1 MRKILSV
8 LNMACKSLRER
19 VELVF
24 ENENFDEL
32 PQIYAELNK
41 KFKCNSVLPS
51 TDVLQ
56 KQLTFGFIQRNCHA
70 EYYLPAYVKA
80 KKDGCAITLKSQVN
94 GNCLYSSMALCLF
107 GKNVMVD
114 DLRILVSVELMMNA
128 SFYCKHPLFSSILAL
143 PESLFKSMED
153 ILNMSVCNSAFNTDK
168 KQEDLVKEVAIL
180 NLVDRKYCSFLAMLA
195 LSSVTNRNIFS
206 YYPDYGCKKA
216 QMLFNQL
223 IEPRQPSSAFAI
235 HILFC
240 YEGLLPSR
248 ENFAPNHFVPIIF
261 KQIHKRKSGSAA
273 DTKVLSPPVKRQTRF
288 FPDAQATGK
297 LSLVKP
303 VIKDKQFNF
312 FPNKASFNNKLT
324 EDYKDSNNNSTS
336 AEDFNNN
343 DKALNDISFATVLNF
358 EHQYDVA
365 SFLSKVSGLNDKGV
379 HNLITNVFVPDKSFI
394 FPKKSGR
401 SFRHEWLKTFLWLK
415 YSPTLDGAFCLP
427 CILFGHKVAN
437 KTSKLQKLLSQPFRH
452 WPAAKNFFKQHETSK
467 NGLHIQ
473 TSLTFS
479 AFVKN
484 FLGQTQPISV
494 IIDSNYKKQVADN
507 RKFLT
512 PIVDTIILCGRV
524 CIPLR
529 GHRDDSKYHPE
540 VGNFSTGSTGNFID
554 LLNYRVRGGD
564 TTLEN
569 HLLKCNKNSS
579 YISKTSQNE
588 IINCCADIITE
599 NIVSEVKK
607 NKFFTIIAD
616 EASDTSNKEQLSLV
630 LRYVD
635 SNFDIKEDFIRF
647 LHCKE
652 GLSGSALASIILKAL
667 SDDLVLNV
675 QDCRGQGYDGAGA
688 VAGRINGLSAH
699 ILRINRKAI
708 YTHCHSHRLNLCIC
722 ASCSV
727 QTIRNVLD
735 NIKEISYFFNFS
747 QVREDMFV
755 KNIKLYAPD
764 SLKNKLKDV
773 CRTRW
778 IERVEGMDTFQE
790 LYVPLVFTLEEMF
803 VQRQCNIDTSS
814 KALSLY
820 KLITSFDFIITMV
833 ITRSLFDIT
842 LPVTRMLQSKS
853 NDIFEGLHMI
863 DALKSAAMATRNA
876 VDAYHEMWYEKA
888 VSLAQKVCVTPT
900 KPRTCGR
907 QKNRSN
913 IPAENISDYFKRT
926 TNIPLLDHLNSE
938 LKLRFDISTVTSYQ
952 GLSIIPSKMMFL
964 VSKHG
969 LLGWKDKFTAFCS
982 FYSDDMPNFLALDA
996 ELDLWHKYWEM
1007 QDSYPDNI
1015 SATLKAI
1022 PSLQFDN
1029 LTVALRILAT
1039 LPVTSCECER
1049 SFSAMRRLKNYNRS
1063 TMVADRLNGL
1073 ALLHIH
1079 KEFVPSTSSVINKF
1093 AVKNR
1098 RLDFK

>member
-1 MRKILSV
+1 MT
-8 LNMACKSLRER
+8 
-19 VELVF
+19 
-24 ENENFDEL
+24 L
-32 PQIYAELNK
+32 PL
-41 KFKCNSVLPS
+41 
-51 TDVLQ
+51 
-56 KQLTFGFIQRNCHA
+56 
-70 EYYLPAYVKA
+70 
-80 KKDGCAITLKSQVN
+80 
-94 GNCLYSSMALCLF
+94 
-107 GKNVMVD
+107 
-114 DLRILVSVELMMNA
+114 
-128 SFYCKHPLFSSILAL
+128 
-143 PESLFKSMED
+143 
-153 ILNMSVCNSAFNTDK
+153 
-168 KQEDLVKEVAIL
+168 
-180 NLVDRKYCSFLAMLA
+180 SFLKFQC
-195 LSSVTNRNIFS
+195 I
-206 YYPDYGCKKA
+206 CK
-216 QMLFNQL
+216 
-223 IEPRQPSSAFAI
+223 E
-235 HILFC
+235 
-240 YEGLLPSR
+240 
-248 ENFAPNHFVPIIF
+248 
-261 KQIHKRKSGSAA
+261 
-273 DTKVLSPPVKRQTRF
+273 F
-288 FPDAQATGK
+288 FRT
-297 LSLVKP
+297 
-303 VIKDKQFNF
+303 
-312 FPNKASFNNKLT
+312 
-324 EDYKDSNNNSTS
+324 NSTNQCNHR
-336 AEDFNNN
+336 F
-343 DKALNDISFATVLNF
+343 
-358 EHQYDVA
+358 Q
-365 SFLSKVSGLNDKGV
+365 
-379 HNLITNVFVPDKSFI
+379 
-394 FPKKSGR
+394 
-401 SFRHEWLKTFLWLK
+401 
-415 YSPTLDGAFCLP
+415 
-427 CILFGHKVAN
+427 
-437 KTSKLQKLLSQPFRH
+437 LQ
-452 WPAAKNFFKQHETSK
+452 
-467 NGLHIQ
+467 
-473 TSLTFS
+473 
-479 AFVKN
+479 
-484 FLGQTQPISV
+484 
-494 IIDSNYKKQVADN
+494 KQVADN

-652 GLSGSALASIILKAL
+652 GLSGSALASIMLKAL
-667 SDDLVLNV
+667 SDDPVLNV

-755 KNIKLYAPD
+755 KNIELYAPD

-833 ITRSLFDIT
+833 ITRSVFDIT
-842 LPVTRMLQSKS
+842 LPVTQMLQSKS

-876 VDAYHEMWYEKA
+876 VDAYREMWYEKA

-926 TNIPLLDHLNSE
+926 TTIPMLDHLNSE

-1022 PSLQFDN
+1022 PSLHIDN

-1039 LPVTSCECER
+1039 LPVTSCEFER
-1049 SFSAMRRLKNYNRS
+1049 SFFAMRRLKNYNRS

-1098 RLDFK
+1098 RLDFNFFHLPSYSSYIQYICFCDDVTKQQAAMIILNPLQILQSSYDDVTKQQAVMIILNPLKILQSSYDDVTKQLAAMIINSLFMRSCGVYENVSFLLSRSKTSAYEVVFCPRLSLFQVFMRSCGVYENVSFLLSRSKTSAYEVVFCPRLSLFQGSQSPF

>member
-1 MRKILSV
+1 MRAYFHPEKILHLIIS
-8 LNMACKSLRER
+8 
-19 VELVF
+19 F
-24 ENENFDEL
+24 
-32 PQIYAELNK
+32 
-41 KFKCNSVLPS
+41 
-51 TDVLQ
+51 
-56 KQLTFGFIQRNCHA
+56 QLFLSR
-70 EYYLPAYVKA
+70 YV
-80 KKDGCAITLKSQVN
+80 
-94 GNCLYSSMALCLF
+94 
-107 GKNVMVD
+107 
-114 DLRILVSVELMMNA
+114 NA
-128 SFYCKHPLFSSILAL
+128 
-143 PESLFKSMED
+143 
-153 ILNMSVCNSAFNTDK
+153 T
-168 KQEDLVKEVAIL
+168 
-180 NLVDRKYCSFLAMLA
+180 
-195 LSSVTNRNIFS
+195 
-206 YYPDYGCKKA
+206 
-216 QMLFNQL
+216 
-223 IEPRQPSSAFAI
+223 
-235 HILFC
+235 
-240 YEGLLPSR
+240 
-248 ENFAPNHFVPIIF
+248 
-261 KQIHKRKSGSAA
+261 
-273 DTKVLSPPVKRQTRF
+273 
-288 FPDAQATGK
+288 
-297 LSLVKP
+297 
-303 VIKDKQFNF
+303 
-312 FPNKASFNNKLT
+312 SFNNKLT

-343 DKALNDISFATVLNF
+343 DKALNDISFDTVLNF

-365 SFLSKVSGLNDKGV
+365 SFLSKVSGLDDKGV

-401 SFRHEWLKTFLWLK
+401 SFRHEWLKTFSWLK

-427 CILFGHKVAN
+427 CILFSHKVAN

-452 WPAAKNFFKQHETSK
+452 WPAAKNCFKQHETSK

-564 TTLEN
+564 TTLGN

-652 GLSGSALASIILKAL
+652 GLSGSALASIIPKAL

-755 KNIKLYAPD
+755 KNIELYAPD

-790 LYVPLVFTLEEMF
+790 LYVPLVF
-803 VQRQCNIDTSS
+803 
-814 KALSLY
+814 K
-820 KLITSFDFIITMV
+820 
-833 ITRSLFDIT
+833 
-842 LPVTRMLQSKS
+842 
-853 NDIFEGLHMI
+853 G
-863 DALKSAAMATRNA
+863 NA
-876 VDAYHEMWYEKA
+876 ILTHH
-888 VSLAQKVCVTPT
+888 QKPCP
-900 KPRTCGR
+900 
-907 QKNRSN
+907 
-913 IPAENISDYFKRT
+913 Y
-926 TNIPLLDHLNSE
+926 
-938 LKLRFDISTVTSYQ
+938 
-952 GLSIIPSKMMFL
+952 
-964 VSKHG
+964 
-969 LLGWKDKFTAFCS
+969 
-982 FYSDDMPNFLALDA
+982 
-996 ELDLWHKYWEM
+996 
-1007 QDSYPDNI
+1007 
-1015 SATLKAI
+1015 
-1022 PSLQFDN
+1022 
-1029 LTVALRILAT
+1029 
-1039 LPVTSCECER
+1039 
-1049 SFSAMRRLKNYNRS
+1049 
-1063 TMVADRLNGL
+1063 
-1073 ALLHIH
+1073 
-1079 KEFVPSTSSVINKF
+1079 IN
-1093 AVKNR
+1093 
-1098 RLDFK
+1098 